1 MDAPQ
6 AHLFLNYFPLAGMTL
21 GAVFVLLGFWMRG
34 DRFNRLGLICFT
46 VTALLVFPVYATG
59 EIAGKGADLLVGP
72 MWTNI
77 AQHRGSALLTFAAIE
92 VTGVLALTGLI
103 TLRRGSEID
112 RWKLVALLFLALAA
126 AGLTARTT
134 YLGMNV
140 YAVDGAESK

>member
-1 MDAPQ
+1 MDATQ

-34 DRFNRLGLICFT
+34 DRLNRLGLISFT

-77 AQHRGSALLTFAAIE
+77 AQHRGSAMLTFAAIE

-134 YLGMNV
+134 YLGRNV
-140 YAVDGAESK
+140 YAVDGAVSK